1 MIVYEKMKNN
11 KEISGPYPGGHVQFS
26 FNMYVDHKNCISC
39 KLDHPYV
46 KEIIFEK
53 CNPDDEFDPKWFMN
67 IALRE
72 VNSIEEVG
80 KIGNTI
86 KDNIL
91 DKLCLIL
98 STSITG
104 VRLTGHGLTPR
115 DGEGAIA
122 HVILPAMQG
131 SATASCGGKKL
142 DNRIISKIQ
151 NEISTISGTHHN
163 PLNALFRYAICS
175 IEPIVQFMM
184 LYLILCEIFNNQV
197 AIDEFIVK
205 QSPETI
211 QTSSPH
217 NQKPETIYR
226 RLRNEVTHRTAN
238 PPESMRNEII
248 SNISEFKK
256 IVKIAIEKHG

>member
-1 MIVYEKMKNN
+1 MKNN
-11 KEISGPYPGGHVQFS
+11 NEISGSYPGGHVQFS

-39 KLDHPYV
+39 KIDHPSV

-53 CNPDDEFDPKWFMN
+53 FNSDDGFDPKWLMN

-72 VNSIEEVG
+72 VNSIEQVD

-104 VRLTGHGLTPR
+104 VRLTGHGLIPR
-115 DGEGAIA
+115 EGEGAIA
-122 HVILPAMQG
+122 HCILPSMQASG
-131 SATASCGGKKL
+131 TISCGGKKL
-142 DNRIISKIQ
+142 DNKIISKVQ
-151 NEISTISGTHHN
+151 NEISTISGTQHN
-163 PLNALFRYAICS
+163 PLNALFRYAICA
-175 IEPIVQFMM
+175 IEPIVKFMM
-184 LYLILCEIFNNQV
+184 LYLILYEIFKKQA

-205 QSPETI
+205 QSPHTI

-217 NQKPETIYR
+217 NREFETIYS
-226 RLRNEVTHRTAN
+226 RLRNEVTHRTGN
-238 PPESMRNEII
+238 PPESMRNDII
-248 SNISEFKK
+248 SNISEFTK